1 MYFQKIQRIFFVIV
15 FIQDTPD
22 SPKDESHNTLE
33 PGRGEKEGK
42 RQSRHLL
49 FTTHFP
55 LPQVRFKNDLRT
67 CTNFEMNFK
76 FIISKLVMFTKLSYR
91 FFVG

>member
-1 MYFQKIQRIFFVIV
+1 MNFQSVTSPQILHYFIFFFVLK
-15 FIQDTPD
+15 DTPD
-22 SPKDESHNTLE
+22 SPKDESHSTLE

-55 LPQVRFKNDLRT
+55 LPQVMTFCL
-67 CTNFEMNFK
+67 FVIIYK
-76 FIISKLVMFTKLSYR
+76 FIQP
-91 FFVG
+91 

>member
-1 MYFQKIQRIFFVIV
+1 MHRSLSRKLSECYIIA

-42 RQSRHLL
+42 RHSRHLL

-55 LPQVRFKNDLRT
+55 LPQVR
-67 CTNFEMNFK
+67 M
-76 FIISKLVMFTKLSYR
+76 IIELAR
-91 FFVG
+91 FFE